1 MSDKALLRSGPAKK
15 APPASPSTL
24 GGVKRAMKD
33 PAEKRLAPQS
43 CTGGASASVAAD
55 TSGAS
60 QAGHLSAAPD
70 GSLAASGI
78 PTAPGKGGSDSL
90 KRVLQAYTIAHAIPG
105 RVRLRPRARAPYDS
119 DALQALL
126 EAAFPGSH
134 ISVAPKTGSILIL
147 LPLGTAGNAT
157 DTGSKSDTDN
167 KPGGAALRKRQLQM
181 SPPKTLAAREKKRA
195 KAKAEQTDAPAVRNP
210 IPGKVR
216 SFLYPRGFVFASAVF
231 RAVPYIFNGIR
242 SLFTGRLTLDVL
254 DGAALVVCLL
264 QRDFRAL
271 SSITFFFALGEYL
284 AEWTRKKSRA
294 SLAESLALN
303 IEQVWIRADGTE
315 CLIPF
320 ADLAVGHQVIVR
332 AGSAM
337 PADGT
342 VVAGEGMVNQASL
355 TGEPLAVPKSQGAT
369 VYAGTVVEE
378 GELIIEAT
386 KVGSGTRINAI
397 ITTIEESESVKASVQ
412 GKYERIAD
420 AIVPYN
426 FLLSGAV
433 YAATQS
439 PMRAGSV
446 LLVDYSCAI
455 RLAAPLCVFTAMQEA
470 ASRGILIKGG
480 KFMEAIA
487 EADVLVFDKTGTL
500 TNARPEL
507 VGVIPFGGR
516 KRAAVLRIAACLEE
530 HFAHPVGQAVVRASD
545 AEGLKH
551 REEHTKVEFI
561 VAHGIASSWRGQRVL
576 IGSAHFVLEDERVP
590 IDPSQEELVS
600 EESKKGRSVLYLAIG
615 GELAGLLLIEDRI
628 RDDARDV
635 IARLKEDGVKRI
647 VMLTGDGE
655 ETAASIAAQAGID
668 EYKAQMLPEDK
679 AAFVS
684 SLKREGCKV
693 AMIGDGIND
702 SPALSAAHVGV
713 AMAEGADMAREVAD
727 IVLMSGRLDGLL
739 VARRISRE
747 ALRRIHGNFRS
758 SLIWNSVFLAGGLL
772 GLLRPGLSAFLHN
785 ATTAAIA
792 VSSVRPLLP
801 FDDGGDN
808 GIQQQADNSLTQGA

>member
-1 MSDKALLRSGPAKK
+1 MKNEALLCNSPAGSAMLAPLTAAPGPHGKPDNSPANSPDSRADDKADGLK
-15 APPASPSTL
+15 
-24 GGVKRAMKD
+24 
-33 PAEKRLAPQS
+33 EKRLTAP
-43 CTGGASASVAAD
+43 
-55 TSGAS
+55 SGQARCA
-60 QAGHLSAAPD
+60 AGHP
-70 GSLAASGI
+70 
-78 PTAPGKGGSDSL
+78 DSL
-90 KRVLQAYTIAHAIPG
+90 RRILQAYAIVHAIPG
-105 RVRLRPRARAPYDS
+105 RVRLRPRDAAEKADLA
-119 DALQALL
+119 ALQPLL
-126 EAAFPGSH
+126 EDAFPGGTCT
-134 ISVAPKTGSILIL
+134 ISPRTGSVLVL
-147 LPLGTAGNAT
+147 MPAESCPALMSVDSTALSPT
-157 DTGSKSDTDN
+157 DKAPAPARKTELKLHAGRKER
-167 KPGGAALRKRQLQM
+167 GAR
-181 SPPKTLAAREKKRA
+181 
-195 KAKAEQTDAPAVRNP
+195 KAKAAPKPQGPPAVRNP

-216 SFLYPRGFVFASAVF
+216 SFVYPRVFVAAAAAF
-231 RAVPYIFNGIR
+231 RSIPYIFNGLKT
-242 SLFTGRLTLDVL
+242 LFTGRLTLDVL
-254 DGAALVVCLL
+254 DGAALLVCLL
-264 QRDFRAL
+264 QRDFRSL

-320 ADLAVGHQVIVR
+320 TDLAVDHEVIVR

-342 VVAGEGMVNQASL
+342 VIAGEGMVNQASL

-369 VYAGTVVEE
+369 VYAGTVLEE
-378 GELIIEAT
+378 GELIVKAT
-386 KVGSGTRINAI
+386 RVGSGTRINAI
-397 ITTIEESESVKASVQ
+397 ITTIEESETVKASVQ

-433 YAATQS
+433 YAATRS

-455 RLAAPLCVFTAMQEA
+455 RLAAPLCIFTAMQEA

-480 KFMEAIA
+480 KFMEAVA

-507 VGVIPFGGR
+507 VGVVPFGGR
-516 KRAAVLRIAACLEE
+516 KRSTVLRIAACLEE

-576 IGSAHFVLEDERVP
+576 IGSGHFVLEDEYIP
-590 IDPSQEELVS
+590 ISDEQQAIVD
-600 EESKKGRSVLYLAIG
+600 EESKKGRSVLYLAVG
-615 GELAGLLLIEDRI
+615 GELAGLLLIEDQI
-628 RDDARDV
+628 RQDAPDV
-635 IARLKEDGVKRI
+635 IRRLKEDGVKRV

-655 ETAASIAAQAGID
+655 LTAASIAAQAGID
-668 EYKAQMLPEDK
+668 EYRSQMLPEDK
-679 AAFVS
+679 AAFVA
-684 SLKREGCKV
+684 SLQKDGYKV
-693 AMIGDGIND
+693 AMVGDGIND
-702 SPALSAAHVGV
+702 SPALSAAQVGV

-747 ALRRIHGNFRS
+747 ALRRIHTNFRT
-758 SLIWNSVFLAGGLL
+758 SLLWNSAFLMGGLL
-772 GLLRPGLSAFLHN
+772 GFLQPGLSAFLHN

-792 VSSVRPLLP
+792 VSSIRPLLP
-801 FDDGGDN
+801 LELENPDAEP
-808 GIQQQADNSLTQGA
+808 QQ